1 MANTEM
7 IDQLVSDSALKGLDT
22 LNTKLISSYD
32 EMEKL
37 LGQVQELSTGLNK
50 AGNSFTDV
58 SKLIERQTKVE
69 QELNKVTESNI
80 KIRKEIDAVAKENAQ
95 TTSNQVKA
103 METLRNEY
111 NNSAKA
117 IENQTRAANDSSEVF
132 KEARK
137 NIDDQAK
144 NLVIL
149 KGVLSGTQQEMRN
162 LDKVYASGGMTIEDY
177 KNKKAEL
184 IKQEQQQKQEIREQ
198 QNLLKYNTQ
207 ILNSN
212 IEAYNRLSAQYNKM
226 KIEINNMTDSE
237 IRNGKT
243 KEQLSKEA
251 EELYAQ
257 MSRLQEMTGKH
268 TLSVGNYAKGWN
280 GLNFQVNQ
288 LVRELPALTMGFNM
302 FFLAISN
309 NLPMFIDEVK
319 KTKTEV
325 AELNAQGMKTVP
337 VWKQVLSGFLSWQTL
352 LVIGITIL
360 SKYGNEIINYT
371 KGLLGAKKTNE
382 DLSKAIREQTSL
394 IYKEQYQINSLFDE
408 LRKTKK
414 ESEEYQVIKDKIIS
428 KYGEYLK
435 GLGKEISS
443 LNNIEAA
450 YRAIS
455 AAALQAA
462 RDRAISAAQDEVFE
476 DYGNNWGDNAPKL
489 IELLKSKGYTQKA
502 IQDYM
507 RNLYNGI
514 SMKDDPI
521 FKQMTADIYSNEE
534 SAYKSILNA
543 RKDFFVEMSKIN
555 ESFDFGSD
563 NSGKKE
569 NALFGTGALGVA
581 KKNLYDFEKKYKDT
595 LQDMSQDELSV
606 FNKEKER
613 LSLIVASLEN
623 YGIATKAQLK
633 TERDLL
639 KEREK
644 FLEEEAKLREDN
656 KVKSI
661 QIEAEKYKDIA
672 SNIESTSAYINKIG
686 SEMIR
691 EFGTGNV
698 DLLSRPL
705 VEASELV
712 KKGWEDAGEGIATVF
727 SSQFGIEDSFGKEIE
742 ILVTPIMPDG
752 QILSP
757 SELEDYVDNILNGAE
772 DLLKADTKGIVISV
786 DVDQDGKAGER
797 LHELQEEYYMLKNN
811 ISEYE
816 SLYEL
821 RINAVNT
828 YSQQLQESIEITRKN
843 QIATVNKQMKELGLS
858 EDQGREHIYQIN
870 QKADE
875 EITKLDRETNK
886 LRLDIAKDFEKD
898 FIKNAESAMSKRSA
912 AINESLQ
919 KDLVL
924 AAKVYEQTMKAANSE
939 TERNKITEDYQ
950 KERLQIIRQYNNQA
964 YEEEIS
970 YLEKVVE
977 LTDIGEDEKQNI
989 RDKINELR
997 KKHAKEVADYEIDQ
1011 FESSAE
1017 GATSALEQLSKKIQ
1031 RILDDQRTKSILETW
1046 GMVFDSMT
1054 MYYDEQIKS
1063 IDALEKR
1070 EQEYYEDKLKMID
1083 ENVEAGLM
1091 SEEEADARKRILEET
1106 QLEREKQ
1113 FDEQRKEM
1121 QRKQAIWNKANSI
1134 VQTTIAGA
1142 QAFAVALTAGPIL
1155 GPILAGIVAGM
1166 VAAQIAMIA
1175 AQQIPAYAKGTD
1187 SHPGGLARVGDGG
1200 RPEMVI
1206 FPSGEIWKT
1215 PATDTYA
1222 YLPKGT
1228 EVLPDYQKAMS
1239 EMMVHPSLLYYD
1251 DDSGKMILLHDDVL
1265 RHNTR
1270 EANNQLNS
1278 INRGINAIRLNN
1290 IYAGNKYG
1298 SNNRLTNNIFN

>member
-80 KIRKEIDAVAKENAQ
+80 KIRKEIDAAAKENAQ

-103 METLRNEY
+103 MEALRNEY

-184 IKQEQQQKQEIREQ
+184 IKQEQQQKQEIKQEQ
-198 QNLLKYNTQ
+198 SLLKYNTQ
-207 ILNSN
+207 VLNTN
-212 IEAYNRLSAQYNKM
+212 IESYNRLSAQYNIM
-226 KIEINNMTDSE
+226 KAEL
-237 IRNGKT
+237 NGY
-243 KEQLSKEA
+243 SEA
-251 EELYAQ
+251 EIQSSEALKQKQKAALDVYTQ
-257 MSRLQEMTGKH
+257 MSKLQEATGKH

-280 GLNFQVNQ
+280 GLNVQVNQ
-288 LVRELPALTMGFNM
+288 LVRELPALSIGFNT

-309 NLPMFIDEVK
+309 NFPMLLDEIK
-319 KTKTEV
+319 KTRMEVTE
-325 AELNAQGMKTVP
+325 LKAQGMQTVP

-352 LVIGITIL
+352 LVVGITLL
-360 SKYGNEIINYT
+360 SKYGTELF
-371 KGLLGAKKTNE
+371 KMAAGLFKTNSTVKTSIE
-382 DLSKAIREQTSL
+382 LQKDVNKAMQEGSSSTGNQIVKIKTLQEEWNKLGNSLSEKTKFIKDNKSSFDELGVSITTVNDAENLLVTNTDRFIESL
-394 IYKEQYQINSLFDE
+394 KLRAQASAAAELASKKYKEQIEKEEEARIKREEAEEGRRNRTINSTDVMRDTRFDRSGVTE
-408 LRKTKK
+408 MADQRANAIDKEAEALDKEAEASRKAGDAYFDLKTSR
-414 ESEEYQVIKDKIIS
+414 ESEAD
-428 KYGEYLK
+428 
-435 GLGKEISS
+435 
-443 LNNIEAA
+443 
-450 YRAIS
+450 
-455 AAALQAA
+455 AALK
-462 RDRAISAAQDEVFE
+462 SA
-476 DYGNNWGDNAPKL
+476 GIK
-489 IELLKSKGYTQKA
+489 IKA
-502 IQDYM
+502 
-507 RNLYNGI
+507 L
-514 SMKDDPI
+514 
-521 FKQMTADIYSNEE
+521 T
-534 SAYKSILNA
+534 
-543 RKDFFVEMSKIN
+543 
-555 ESFDFGSD
+555 
-563 NSGKKE
+563 
-569 NALFGTGALGVA
+569 
-581 KKNLYDFEKKYKDT
+581 
-595 LQDMSQDELSV
+595 
-606 FNKEKER
+606 KEKDAQE
-613 LSLIVASLEN
+613 SLLE
-623 YGIATKAQLK
+623 KQK
-633 TERDLL
+633 
-639 KEREK
+639 K

-656 KVKSI
+656 KAKSI
-661 QIEAEKYKDIA
+661 QIEAEKHKDIA
-672 SNIESTSAYINKIG
+672 SSETEAMES
-686 SEMIR
+686 
-691 EFGTGNV
+691 
-698 DLLSRPL
+698 
-705 VEASELV
+705 
-712 KKGWEDAGEGIATVF
+712 
-727 SSQFGIEDSFGKEIE
+727 
-742 ILVTPIMPDG
+742 
-752 QILSP
+752 
-757 SELEDYVDNILNGAE
+757 
-772 DLLKADTKGIVISV
+772 
-786 DVDQDGKAGER
+786 R
-797 LHELQEEYYMLKNN
+797 LA
-811 ISEYE
+811 
-816 SLYEL
+816 
-821 RINAVNT
+821 AVNV
-828 YSQQLQESIEITRKN
+828 YSQRLQESIEITRKN

-875 EITKLDRETNK
+875 EILKLDRETNK

-1239 EMMVHPSLLYYD
+1239 EMMVHPSLSYYD

-1290 IYAGNKYG
+1290 IYSGNKYG